1 MHADQTVLRRRVTFA
16 VFWFQIS
23 QGPISK
29 FLASVHTLLVVS
41 YKTLFEES
49 LKKKK
54 NLLFITLIKLD
65 RGHLFTPFCNN
76 ALLPLLFVNI
86 TDSSKMELKLQNYQ
100 L

>member
-49 LKKKK
+49 LKKK
-54 NLLFITLIKLD
+54 
-65 RGHLFTPFCNN
+65 
-76 ALLPLLFVNI
+76 
-86 TDSSKMELKLQNYQ
+86 
-100 L
+100 